1 MVLADAENTSSQK
14 TAVQKTAV
22 QKTVADA
29 PGLRVEA
36 MAARAE
42 ISVDTIRYYQ
52 KLGLLHAPIR
62 QGRVAYYGEA
72 HERCLE
78 RIAELAKQGFT
89 LAQITAL
96 LSAPEPDPLLAQLA
110 AHAQAVPGLG
120 RAELARQSG
129 LDRVLVD
136 LVVDA
141 GLVVPAVRSAEGEA
155 FGAEAVTMLKAA
167 SSLLSSGLPV
177 DQLAALV
184 SRHADHVDR
193 LVADAIELF
202 RASSDHG
209 RAGQGEVVRE
219 LVPVVSAMVA
229 AHFERTLID
238 QAIGLLDPP
247 GDVS

>member
-1 MVLADAENTSSQK
+1 MVLADAENTSSQN
-14 TAVQKTAV
+14 TSSQNPNS
-22 QKTVADA
+22 DA
-29 PGLRVEA
+29 RGLRVEA
-36 MAARAE
+36 LAVRAD
-42 ISVDTIRYYQ
+42 ISVDTVRYYQ
-52 KLGLLHAPIR
+52 KLGLLDAPTR
-62 QGRVAYYGEA
+62 QGRVAYYGEE
-72 HERCLE
+72 HERRLE

-96 LSAPEPDPLLAQLA
+96 LSAPEADPLLAQLA
-110 AHAQAVPGLG
+110 SHAQAIPGLG
-120 RAELARQSG
+120 RAELALQSG
-129 LDRVLVD
+129 LDSGLVD

-141 GLVVPAVRSAEGEA
+141 GLVVPASRSAEGEA
-155 FGAEAVTMLKAA
+155 FGSEAVAMLKAA
-167 SSLLSSGLPV
+167 SSLLSSGLPA

-202 RASSDHG
+202 RDSSDHD

-238 QAIGLLDPP
+238 QAIGLLNPP
-247 GDVS
+247 GDSQ